1 MYINKIENNITF
13 KINTETINIK
23 FEAMKLLGS
32 IKNQVTKDKN
42 GENAAHLEVTE
53 VVLIHR
59 NIVNNYYHH
68 NS

>member
-1 MYINKIENNITF
+1 
-13 KINTETINIK
+13 
-23 FEAMKLLGS
+23 MKLLGS

-53 VVLIHR
+53 VVLVHR
-59 NIVNNYYHH
+59 NIINNYYHH